1 MRFPNGEYHHQHLR
15 STAQNG
21 LWARFIAAL
30 ERGINAQARV
40 QSRRD
45 QIEALEAKSDAEL
58 DRMGIRRDQIA
69 YHVFKDLFYA

>member
-1 MRFPNGEYHHQHLR
+1 MANITTNI
-15 STAQNG
+15 TAAAPQNG
-21 LWARFIAAL
+21 VWKRFTAAL